1 MKQCLQFGSW
11 KRWGNTH
18 CVCICIYIY
27 TYGYIVHSRVLYSV
41 SSVSYHIRKFR
52 PLGLGGVEGWGDS
65 GWVWGVGGLGL
76 GVGVW
81 GGLGL
86 CVCQHMGWNSWMDY
100 TNVLSIYT
108 HTYEYLQATKTG
120 IHTEPTKAVNTS
132 AVSSHPP
139 RPQKRGAPPSHL
151 SARHSELKN

>member
-81 GGLGL
+81 GGVRVVCMSAYGL
-86 CVCQHMGWNSWMDY
+86 ELLNGLYQCI
-100 TNVLSIYT
+100 IYL
-108 HTYEYLQATKTG
+108 HTYIWILTGYKNRDSYRANKSCEYVGSFKPSPTAPKTG
-120 IHTEPTKAVNTS
+120 CPT
-132 AVSSHPP
+132 
-139 RPQKRGAPPSHL
+139 
-151 SARHSELKN
+151 